1 MTKPVLAHPHR
12 RIWAIAGPAII
23 ANSSAPLVGL
33 VDTWIIGHLPAA
45 KYLAAVSVGSLLF
58 SYVYWACGFLRMSTT
73 GLVAQAHGRDD
84 QDQVARVLL
93 RATMLAA
100 LLGLLFLALSTP
112 FRVAALGFLDPP
124 ADVIPLFDTY
134 FDIRAWAIPAA
145 LLGLGINGFLIGT
158 ARAKLS
164 LYVQLTLN
172 IANAVLSLLFVL
184 GFDMGVAGVALGSLI
199 AEWLAVALGFAFISR
214 TLGLKA
220 LAAAVRE
227 SETYNPAKM
236 KKLMSVNGFIF
247 VRTLLLI
254 FAFALL
260 TREAAALGGV
270 ALAAHHVLNTFMML
284 IALGLDGFAYASEAL
299 AGAAYGKGV
308 RHEFRG
314 WVKYGMIWSGAM
326 AILYALGFYLGGASL
341 IFALTDL
348 ESVRAAATE
357 VIPVIVLLP
366 LVGAWCYQ
374 YDGIYIGAT
383 AGRAMFGTIAVS
395 VAVFVPSI
403 GPLADAYGL
412 VGLWM
417 AMMVFLAMRG
427 LTQAIWYPR
436 LERRLAT
443 DKTEGAS

>member
-1 MTKPVLAHPHR
+1 MTEAAIKHPHR

-45 KYLAAVSVGSLLF
+45 KYLAAVSVGALLF

-93 RATMLAA
+93 RATMLATM
-100 LLGLLFLALSTP
+100 LGLVFLLLSTP
-112 FRVAALGFLDPP
+112 FRIAALAFLDPP
-124 ADVIPLFDTY
+124 ADVLPLFDTY
-134 FDIRAWAIPAA
+134 FDIRLWAIPAA

-164 LYVQLTLN
+164 LYLQLTLN
-172 IANAVLSLLFVL
+172 IANAALSLLFVL

-199 AEWLAVALGFAFISR
+199 AEWLAVALGFLFISR
-214 TLGLKA
+214 TLGLRK
-220 LAAAVRE
+220 LAMAVRE

-254 FAFALL
+254 FAFAIL
-260 TREAAALGGV
+260 TREAAALGEV

-308 RHEFRG
+308 RHEFRE
-314 WVKYGMIWSGAM
+314 WVKYGMAWSGAM
-326 AILYALGFYLGGASL
+326 ALLYAAGFYFGGAPL
-341 IFALTDL
+341 IHALTDV
-348 ESVRAAATE
+348 ESVRTAATA
-357 VIPVIVLLP
+357 VIPVITLLP
-366 LVGAWCYQ
+366 VIGAWCYQ

-403 GPLADAYGL
+403 GPLADRFGL
-412 VGLWM
+412 VGLWI
-417 AMMVFLAMRG
+417 AMMVFLGMRG

-436 LERRLAT
+436 LERRL
-443 DKTEGAS
+443 DGSFGE

>member
-1 MTKPVLAHPHR
+1 MSTPPLKHPHR
-12 RIWAIAGPAII
+12 RIWAIAGPAIV

-33 VDTWIIGHLPAA
+33 VDTWVIGHLPAA

-84 QDQVARVLL
+84 EDQIARVLL
-93 RATMLAA
+93 RATIMAFLIGLIFILASGPFRAAA
-100 LLGLLFLALSTP
+100 LN
-112 FRVAALGFLDPP
+112 FLDPP
-124 ADVIPLFDTY
+124 ADVLPLFEDY
-134 FDIRAWAIPAA
+134 FDIRLWAIPAA

-164 LYVQLTLN
+164 LYLQLALN

-184 GFDMGVAGVALGSLI
+184 GFDMGVRGVALGSLI
-199 AEWLAVALGFAFISR
+199 AEWLAVGLGFLFISR
-214 TLGLKA
+214 TLGLRA
-220 LAAAVRE
+220 LALAIRE
-227 SETYNPAKM
+227 SETYNPAKI

-254 FAFALL
+254 LAFALL
-260 TREAAALGGV
+260 TREAAALGEV

-299 AGAAYGKGV
+299 AGAAYGKAARHDFRAWV
-308 RHEFRG
+308 R
-314 WVKYGMIWSGAM
+314 YGMIWSGAM
-326 AILYALGFYLGGASL
+326 AVLYAAGFYFGGAPL
-341 IFALTDL
+341 IKALTNV
-348 ESVRAAATE
+348 ESVRLAAISTL
-357 VIPVIVLLP
+357 PVITLLP

-374 YDGIYIGAT
+374 FDGIYIGAT

-395 VAVFVPSI
+395 VAVFIPSI
-403 GPLADAYGL
+403 GPLADAFGL

-417 AMMVFLAMRG
+417 ALMIFLGMRG

-436 LERRLAT
+436 LERSLTPEDAP
-443 DKTEGAS
+443 